1 MMLRLPRKSWIPFV
15 LVVSSMADVSLG
27 VPPGVRDPLGDRRV
41 IYNSDLSN
49 TTCHLSEA
57 GATED
62 ELREVVRN
70 YAAVGAIDTLVQE
83 IWHQGWST
91 FWRTEKCPYDSRFQ
105 HERLLPLLNQGV
117 APVEIYIDEC
127 HRQGMEF
134 FAGFRMNDRHGHNP
148 EFFEELNRQH
158 PDWILTGYKP
168 TSRSADPRSREL
180 GCALNYAQEEVR
192 EFLFAIVEEAANRFD
207 VDGIEFNFTRMPDCF
222 PRGQAEESHEHMTRF
237 VRKIRRM
244 LDETGRR
251 KGRKLEFGVR
261 VLQHVEGCRKMG
273 LDVARWISEELI
285 DYVAP
290 GDVGFTDFNAKYE
303 EFVELAR
310 PAGCRVYPQVEAR
323 VGYHRRTPYHTLS
336 QYRAAVT
343 NIFGAGADGFSTQNF
358 QYHWGPRFSAPG
370 DAGVQV
376 PAMYPQAMQMLKQL
390 RDPDLLK
397 TGSRHYVF
405 APLWGP
411 DGIDPTGTYMPER
424 IELKR
429 AAPGPRGEFRFRLCE
444 SVASWATDEEP
455 RVTLAF
461 WPTIGPEDVISVDV
475 NGEVISGVDIEYH
488 WPDDPRQPV
497 HCECLLDPALLRYGD
512 NVLGMRLIKSAAESE
527 GDIVLHEVE
536 VHVDVSEP

>member
-1 MMLRLPRKSWIPFV
+1 MIVRLWMKCWIMLVFW
-15 LVVSSMADVSLG
+15 VSSMAEVG
-27 VPPGVRDPLGDRRV
+27 VAVPPGVQNPLGKRRV

-57 GATED
+57 GATEE
-62 ELREVVRN
+62 ELRDVVRN
-70 YAAVGAIDTLVQE
+70 YASVGAIDTLVQE

-91 FWRTEKCPYDSRFQ
+91 FWRTDKCPYDSRFQ

-148 EFFEELNRQH
+148 EFFEALSRQH
-158 PDWILTGYKP
+158 PDWILRGYKP

-192 EFLFAIVEEAANRFD
+192 EFLFAIIEEAANRFD

-237 VRKIRRM
+237 VRKVRRM

-251 KGRKLEFGVR
+251 KGRKLELGVR
-261 VLQHVEGCRKMG
+261 VLQHVEGCRKLG
-273 LDVARWISEELI
+273 LDVTQWISEELI

-303 EFVELAR
+303 EFVELAH
-310 PAGCRVYPQVEAR
+310 PHGCRVYPQVEAR
-323 VGYHRRTPYHTLS
+323 VGYHRRSPYHTLA

-370 DAGVQV
+370 DAGVKV
-376 PAMYPQAMQMLKQL
+376 PDMYPQALQMLKQL
-390 RDPDLLK
+390 RDPDLLRK
-397 TGSRHYVF
+397 GSRHYVF

-411 DGIDPTGTYMPER
+411 DGIDPTGTYIPER
-424 IELKR
+424 MDLKR
-429 AAPGPRGEFRFRLCE
+429 DASQRRGQFRFRLCE
-444 SVASWATDEEP
+444 RVTHEENGP
-455 RVTLAF
+455 QPKVTLAF
-461 WPTIGPEDVISVDV
+461 WPTIRPEDVISVDV
-475 NGEVISGVDIEYH
+475 NGQMISAVDIVYQ
-488 WPDDPRQPV
+488 WPEDPQEAVR
-497 HCECLLDPALLRYGD
+497 CECPLDPALLRYGD
-512 NVLGMRLIKSAAESE
+512 NILGMRLIKSAPEGE
-527 GDIVLHEVE
+527 GDVVLHEVE
-536 VHVDVSEP
+536 IHVDVPQP